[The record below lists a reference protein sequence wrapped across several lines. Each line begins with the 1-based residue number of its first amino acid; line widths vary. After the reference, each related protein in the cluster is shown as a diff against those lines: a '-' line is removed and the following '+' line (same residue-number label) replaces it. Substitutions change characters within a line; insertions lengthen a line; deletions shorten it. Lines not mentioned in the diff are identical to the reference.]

1 MKANWILSGT
11 SIILCSFAFWAG
23 CKSKIQEPA
32 STQQSEVQQVTSL
45 AGDWG
50 LELNQGEKWPVDPP
64 MLNNIRN
71 MENAVGL
78 YKSNS
83 ERDFEALAARMQQ
96 DLEELI
102 SKCTMEGKAHEE
114 LHKWLLP
121 FMNLVA
127 ELSEVQDPEE
137 AGRIVEEINSAL
149 EIFHQYFK

>member
-1 MKANWILSGT
+1 MNANWIRTGT
-11 SIILCSFAFWAG
+11 LIMLCSFAFWTS
-23 CKSKIQEPA
+23 CKTKIQEPSA
-32 STQQSEVQQVTSL
+32 TQQPEVQQGTST
-45 AGDWG
+45 AEDWG

-64 MLNNIRN
+64 MLSNIKN

-83 ERDFEALAARMQQ
+83 ERDFKALAARMQQ

-121 FMNLVA
+121 LMNMVA
-127 ELSEVQDPEE
+127 ELSEAQDPEE
-137 AGRIVEEINSAL
+137 VGRIVEEIKSAL

>member
-1 MKANWILSGT
+1 M
-11 SIILCSFAFWAG
+11 LCSFAFWTG
-23 CKSKIQEPA
+23 CKTKIQEPSA
-32 STQQSEVQQVTSL
+32 TLQPEVQQGTSA

-64 MLNNIRN
+64 MLNNISN

-83 ERDFEALAARMQQ
+83 ERDFEALATRMQQ

-102 SKCTMEGKAHEE
+102 SKCTMEGKSHEE

-137 AGRIVEEINSAL
+137 AGRIVEEIKSAL